1 MCLVITM
8 ASTPKG
14 PQKMKLDYTVDRK
27 IYDDFIRACGQKG
40 YAPHIVVER
49 LMKKYV
55 ETGQM

>member
-1 MCLVITM
+1 M

-27 IYDDFIRACGQKG
+27 IYDDFIRTCGQKG

-49 LMKKYV
+49 LMKRYI